1 MTGHFTLLWREPPS
15 TVAFVKLKDLKLSR
29 ASAEARPLLLF
40 NIYGELS
47 IDQLFQIIMTEFM
60 KVMMRMNN
68 ETVSS

>member
-40 NIYGELS
+40 NIYGETNNK
-47 IDQLFQIIMTEFM
+47 LFLT
-60 KVMMRMNN
+60 
-68 ETVSS
+68 